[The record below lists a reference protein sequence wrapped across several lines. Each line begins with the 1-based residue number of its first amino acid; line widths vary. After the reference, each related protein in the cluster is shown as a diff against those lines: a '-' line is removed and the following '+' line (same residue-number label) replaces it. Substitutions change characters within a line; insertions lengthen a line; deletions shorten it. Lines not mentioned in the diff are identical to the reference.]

1 MVSSVDINR
10 DVLSEPKENNDI
22 EETSLSL
29 NQVEE
34 TVSVMNLV
42 KSKVMDRIDEIA
54 IIKKFD

>member
-10 DVLSEPKENNDI
+10 GVLSELRENKDI

-34 TVSVMNLV
+34 TVSVMNPV
-42 KSKVMDRIDEIA
+42 KSKVMGIDEIA
-54 IIKKFD
+54 II